1 MKKPTYS
8 DMNVEPLR
16 TNFDASTSM
25 RYQDSSKPAELVAHA
40 STGEKR
46 RPPSSEL
53 AQFIL
58 RMPWDK
64 RRRVHQL
71 ALELGKSGQDL
82 FMEALGEYLKSRGL
96 RPLD

>member
-8 DMNVEPLR
+8 DMSIEPLR
-16 TNFDASTSM
+16 TNLDARTSM
-25 RYQDSSKPAELVAHA
+25 RYQDSSKAAELVAPA

-58 RMPWDK
+58 RMPWEK

-82 FMEALGEYLKSRGL
+82 FMDALDEYLKRRGL
-96 RPLD
+96 RLLD